1 MYLSLIHLFLDLLH
15 AAGGELVPPGLSGPQ
30 VGGQEAPGETGGRG
44 QGQASE
50 PSRVVA
56 CRITGLYS
64 LSN

>member
-15 AAGGELVPPGLSGPQ
+15 AAGGELVPPGLPGPQ
-30 VGGQEAPGETGGRG
+30 VGGQGAPGETGGR
-44 QGQASE
+44 GQASE

-56 CRITGLYS
+56 CRITCLYY